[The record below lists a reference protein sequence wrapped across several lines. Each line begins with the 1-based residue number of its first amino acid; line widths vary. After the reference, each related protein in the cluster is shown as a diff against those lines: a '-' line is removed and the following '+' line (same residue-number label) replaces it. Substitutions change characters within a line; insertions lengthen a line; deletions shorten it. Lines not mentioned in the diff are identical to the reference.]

1 MKKLITAIYVCYAK
15 VCLQWNCTKSSFQ
28 AWELLPHMVYKGN
41 VPLDSIDFCPLC
53 PKQGI

>member
-41 VPLDSIDFCPLC
+41 VPLTGQHRFLSSLS
-53 PKQGI
+53 

>member
-28 AWELLPHMVYKGN
+28 ARELLPHMVYKGK
-41 VPLDSIDFCPLC
+41 VPLDRIDSCPLC